1 MINYKEQV
9 YVPASIVN
17 FIKDRE
23 PVYVGYIRND
33 LHSEGGE
40 VVNDFWSFIYGIESS
55 FKIHTTFY
63 SSALK
68 YLSGRSNYKYK
79 FQKGKLSVL
88 GNEKILA
95 YFTYTASQFNTLMDI
110 YGYYKLLANNT
121 KRVFGNL
128 VFNNWEEFANYIEV
142 KIDKVTVFVDKSF
155 YASKTPHKG
164 LRKEFLAQFKN
175 NKEFDLIVVENLES
189 KIYDT
194 VLNTKLKKEGNFLE
208 LIERNED
215 ILYKARTVLKD
226 KLIPEHHN
234 KTNLKTFQDE
244 LLQERS
250 LKFFPYK
257 RILQGITL
265 CKSSVGENVS
275 A

>member
-9 YVPASIVN
+9 YVPTSIVN
-17 FIKDRE
+17 FVKDGE
-23 PVYVGYIRND
+23 PAYVGYIRND
-33 LHSEGGE
+33 LYLERGRAE
-40 VVNDFWSFIYGIESS
+40 YDFWSFIHGIESS
-55 FKIHTTFY
+55 FKINTAFY
-63 SSALK
+63 SGTVK
-68 YLSGRSNYKYK
+68 YLSGRSNYKYE

-88 GNEKILA
+88 GSEKILA
-95 YFTYTASQFNTLMDI
+95 YFTYTASQFNTLMDL
-110 YGYYKLLANNT
+110 YGYYKLLVNST
-121 KRVFGNL
+121 KRLPDNL

-142 KIDKVTVFVDKSF
+142 KIDKVTVFMDKSF

-164 LRKEFLAQFKN
+164 LRKEFLTQFKDN
-175 NKEFDLIVVENLES
+175 EEFDLIVVENLES
-189 KIYDT
+189 KIYNT

-215 ILYKARTVLKD
+215 ILHKAKTVLKD
-226 KLIPEHHN
+226 KLISEYYN
-234 KTNLKTFQDE
+234 KANLKPFQNE
-244 LLQERS
+244 LLREKS

-265 CKSSVGENVS
+265 CKSSVGENIS